1 MSELQRAREIINEV
15 DREMA
20 RLFERRMDAAKMVAA
35 YKKENGVPIDDF
47 GREEE
52 IIRRNSDYIEKEEYR
67 SYYVNFLKN
76 NIKISKNLQHRL
88 LEGMTVAYSGVEG
101 AFANIAAQRIF
112 PDARC
117 LPYADFKTAYR
128 AVEKGECDCVILPIE
143 NSFNGDVGNV
153 LDLAFFGSL
162 YINGVYEAG
171 IVQNLLGVKGTTLSD
186 VRKVISHP
194 QALGQCASFIENHSL
209 ESEDSVNTAVAAKK
223 VADMGDKTVAAIG
236 SIEAAQRFGLQV
248 ISEKI
253 NDSGTNTTRFAVFSR
268 SNRTPSPKDD
278 RFIMLFTV
286 KNAAGS
292 LGKAISVIGQ
302 HGFNLRAL
310 KSRPTKELVWDY
322 FFYIEGEGNINS
334 SQGQEMLEQLKDCC
348 SHLKIAG
355 SFEQEIHIG

>member
-1 MSELQRAREIINEV
+1 MSGLQTAREIINKV

-20 RLFERRMDAAKMVAA
+20 HLFEMRMDAAKMVAV
-35 YKKENGVPIDDF
+35 YKKENGLPIDDF
-47 GREEE
+47 TREEE
-52 IIRRNSDYIEKEEYR
+52 MIKCNSAYIKNEEYR

-76 NIKISKNLQHRL
+76 NIKVSKDLQHRL

-101 AFANIAAQRIF
+101 AFANIAARRIF

-117 LPYADFKTAYR
+117 LPYADFKAAYR

-162 YINGVYEAG
+162 YINGVYEAD
-171 IVQNLLGVKGTTLSD
+171 IVQNLLGVKGATLSD
-186 VRKVISHP
+186 VKKVISHP
-194 QALGQCASFIENHSL
+194 QALGQSASFIEKHAL
-209 ESEDSVNTAVAAKK
+209 ETENAANTAVAAKL
-223 VADMGDKTVAAIG
+223 VAETADKSIAAIG
-236 SIEAAQRFGLQV
+236 SVEAAQRFGLQV
-248 ISEKI
+248 LSEKI

-268 SNRTPSPKDD
+268 SSRTPAPLDD

-292 LGKAISVIGQ
+292 LGEAISIIGK

-322 FFYIEGEGNINS
+322 FFYVEGEGNINS
-334 SQGQEMLEQLKDCC
+334 EEGRNMLEQLKDYC
-348 SHLKIAG
+348 SNLKILG
-355 SFEQEIHIG
+355 SYEREIHI

>member
-1 MSELQRAREIINEV
+1 MSKLQEAREAINRI
-15 DREMA
+15 DKEMA
-20 RLFERRMDAAKMVAA
+20 RLFEQRMDAAKIVAA
-35 YKKENGVPIDDF
+35 YKKENGLPIDDF
-47 GREEE
+47 GREKEV
-52 IIRRNSDYIEKEEYR
+52 IRRNSDYIENEEYR
-67 SYYVNFLKN
+67 SHYVNFIKN
-76 NIKISKNLQHRL
+76 NIKISKDLQHRL

-101 AFANIAAQRIF
+101 AFANIAARKIF

-117 LPYADFKTAYR
+117 LPYADFKSAYR

-162 YINGVYEAG
+162 YINGVYEAD
-171 IVQNLLGVKGTTLSD
+171 IVQNLLGVKGTSLSD
-186 VRKVISHP
+186 IKKVISHP
-194 QALGQCASFIENHSL
+194 QALGQCASYIENHAF
-209 ESEDSVNTAVAAKK
+209 ETENAVNTAVAAKA
-223 VADMGDKTVAAIG
+223 VAEMGDKEVAAIG
-236 SIEAAQRFGLQV
+236 SVEAAQQFGLQV

-268 SNRTPSPKDD
+268 SNRTPSPTDD

-292 LGKAISVIGQ
+292 LGEAISVIGQ

-322 FFYIEGEGNINS
+322 FFYVESEGNINS
-334 SQGQEMLEQLKDCC
+334 EQGKAMLIQLRECC
-348 SHLKIAG
+348 SNLKIVG
-355 SFEQEIHIG
+355 SYEKEIHI